1 MHNSRRN
8 LYEVPAGI
16 STGFC
21 ITVSR
26 PKFTNYGRVELKV
39 FCVPLIWG
47 IGGRIIRPNRA
58 SDSVNNR
65 VRGLQAGAL
74 FILGDE

>member
-1 MHNSRRN
+1 M
-8 LYEVPAGI
+8 
-16 STGFC
+16 STL
-21 ITVSR
+21 R
-26 PKFTNYGRVELKV
+26 PKFTNYSRVELRISP
-39 FCVPLIWG
+39 VPLIWG